1 MEDKIISVLNK
12 NRNSLSDRLETELKE
27 LVQPFDDL
35 INRMSEVETT
45 PLKIS
50 TLSIEEIDNNFPN
63 ISIKTIEELEM
74 YKKISKFSFFVLT
87 EEQKSDIS
95 NIMKKLIEQIDKIK
109 KSIIDSNVSLKDLDD
124 KIKEVE
130 GIIEKV
136 TTLYSSNGYLKS
148 SDIITIA
155 NILKESNLAVEEQ
168 IAIVQELSLLSLTR
182 INSNEKEDEEEE
194 SYIVE
199 ETNLDRDE
207 LTEVFIK
214 YGYKF
219 EDFKDRDQAKLL
231 KYGNLS
237 TIAGIFEV
245 LKKEHVYIDIKEFS
259 HKLTQIFINSN
270 ETIISTILENI
281 KNDCENARL
290 ESKDTYHTI
299 HELSVG
305 KIFAEC
311 LNAPSIFIKGKREYK
326 KRAKG
331 PTGGPGGGGGNN
343 SEIVYGSYDNYVKNR
358 ELLIKKGIDINK
370 VIMKCISLLSMPYQR
385 IKENFD
391 SFEFYQIPA
400 IIYSNTLSSLKAA
413 DSLSAIDQ
421 FIELGCYEYVLS
433 NFSYVNR
440 RPDDLMF
447 YRIVKATQLG
457 ESIYS
462 DRNTRDTQFLG
473 KISNDKKNG
482 YGINNYNKEEV
493 VEQYIPEFN
502 PIYDEVVNKDRNA
515 GPVILTYRNYFI
527 TMLEDKYKMDDL
539 RYDFNGV
546 IISRF
551 KVLRIYETL
560 MKNRIA
566 GTYNAVLYAICK
578 NSILTEEQYKNIT
591 DCLDRVYGS
600 NLRKVARR

>member
-400 IIYSNTLSSLKAA
+400 IVYSNTLSSLKAA

-482 YGINNYNKEEV
+482 YGINNDNKEEV

-527 TMLEDKYKMDDL
+527 TTLENKYKMDDL

>member
-50 TLSIEEIDNNFPN
+50 TLSIEEIDNSFPN
-63 ISIKTIEELEM
+63 ISVKTIEELEM
-74 YKKISKFSFFVLT
+74 YKKVSKFSFFVLT
-87 EEQKSDIS
+87 EAQKLDIS
-95 NIMKKLIEQIDKIK
+95 NIMKRLIEQIDKIK
-109 KSIIDSNVSLKDLDD
+109 KSIIDSNVLLKELDD
-124 KIKEVE
+124 KIREVDD
-130 GIIEKV
+130 IIEKV

-299 HELSVG
+299 HELSIG

-311 LNAPSIFIKGKREYK
+311 LNVPSIFIKGKREYR

-331 PTGGPGGGGGNN
+331 PIGGSGCDINN

-370 VIMKCISLLSMPYQR
+370 VIMKCISLLSMSYQR

-391 SFEFYQIPA
+391 SFEFYQIPEEV
-400 IIYSNTLSSLKAA
+400 YSNTLSSLKAA

-433 NFSYVNR
+433 NFSYVNH

-457 ESIYS
+457 EPIYS
-462 DRNTRDTQFLG
+462 DRNTRNVELLG

-482 YGINNYNKEEV
+482 YSINKDNKKEL

-527 TMLEDKYKMDDL
+527 TTLENKYKMDDL

>member
-237 TIAGIFEV
+237 TITGIFEV

-400 IIYSNTLSSLKAA
+400 IVYSNTLSSLKAA

-482 YGINNYNKEEV
+482 YGINNDNKEEV

>member
-35 INRMSEVETT
+35 VNRMSEVETT

-74 YKKISKFSFFVLT
+74 YKKVSKFSFFVLT

-95 NIMKKLIEQIDKIK
+95 NIMKRLIEQIDKIK
-109 KSIIDSNVSLKDLDD
+109 KSIIDSNVLLKELDN

-400 IIYSNTLSSLKAA
+400 IVYSNTLSSLKAA

-482 YGINNYNKEEV
+482 YGINNDNKEEV

>member
-27 LVQPFDDL
+27 LTQPFDDL
-35 INRMSEVETT
+35 VNRMSEVEAA

-50 TLSIEEIDNNFPN
+50 TLSIEEIDNSFPN
-63 ISIKTIEELEM
+63 ISVKTIEELEM
-74 YKKISKFSFFVLT
+74 YKKVSKFSFFVLT
-87 EEQKSDIS
+87 EAQKLDIS
-95 NIMKKLIEQIDKIK
+95 NIMKRLIEQIDKIK
-109 KSIIDSNVSLKDLDD
+109 KSIIDSNVLLKELDD
-124 KIKEVE
+124 KIREVDD
-130 GIIEKV
+130 IIEKV

-155 NILKESNLAVEEQ
+155 NILKESNLSVEEQ
-168 IAIVQELSLLSLTR
+168 IVIVQELSLLSLTR

-199 ETNLDRDE
+199 ETTLNRDE
-207 LTEVFIK
+207 LIEVFIK

-219 EDFKDRDQAKLL
+219 DDFKDRDQAKLL

-237 TIAGIFEV
+237 TIAGIFEA

-305 KIFAEC
+305 KIFSEC

-331 PTGGPGGGGGNN
+331 PTGGPEGGGGNN

-358 ELLIKKGIDINK
+358 ELLIKKGIDINE

-391 SFEFYQIPA
+391 SFEFYQIPEEV
-400 IIYSNTLSSLKAA
+400 YSNTLSSLKAA

-421 FIELGCYEYVLS
+421 FIELGCYDYILS

-482 YGINNYNKEEV
+482 YGINNDNKEEV

-560 MKNRIA
+560 MNNRTA

-591 DCLDRVYGS
+591 DCLDRTFG
-600 NLRKVARR
+600 NLKGVARR